1 MSDNDEIEGGDEA
14 EGVFRENPLFVDKS
28 PAKAVGFHD
37 DQRGSRG
44 MGDVEVG
51 LIPRVEASEWRVWD
65 VDAVVEFELGTQV
78 RSGLEM
84 QLGQLGENAGGEGPL
99 TVVEGEWDS
108 NSIQQNQVVLFKSNI
123 LGESVA
129 EDNEKESVSIHE
141 KEVSSTECQFSNS
154 KIPQPTVVLTGPNT
168 GSQQLIIGPNTG
180 SQQLITGPN
189 TRSQQIPE
197 VEIVVKDGISR
208 KVRSVNELV
217 VNSLSAEKRRRTAK
231 V

>member
-78 RSGLEM
+78 
-84 QLGQLGENAGGEGPL
+84 
-99 TVVEGEWDS
+99 
-108 NSIQQNQVVLFKSNI
+108 
-123 LGESVA
+123 
-129 EDNEKESVSIHE
+129 
-141 KEVSSTECQFSNS
+141 
-154 KIPQPTVVLTGPNT
+154 
-168 GSQQLIIGPNTG
+168 
-180 SQQLITGPN
+180 
-189 TRSQQIPE
+189 
-197 VEIVVKDGISR
+197 
-208 KVRSVNELV
+208 
-217 VNSLSAEKRRRTAK
+217 
-231 V
+231 